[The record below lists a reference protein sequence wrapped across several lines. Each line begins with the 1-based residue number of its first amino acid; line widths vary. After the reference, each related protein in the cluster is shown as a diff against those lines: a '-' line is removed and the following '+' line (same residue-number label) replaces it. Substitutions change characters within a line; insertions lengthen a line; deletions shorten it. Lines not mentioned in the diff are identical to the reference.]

1 MPENGPTSLPPAG
14 DNAAPPSG
22 APRGDERRTWTTEEL
37 LGEQREVLIRHGADV
52 YRLRITRH
60 GKLIL
65 YK

>member
-1 MPENGPTSLPPAG
+1 MAENVSSSSPQETLR
-14 DNAAPPSG
+14 DHAPPV
-22 APRGDERRTWTTEEL
+22 APPEPQRRLWTTEEL
-37 LGEQREVLIRHGADV
+37 LGQEREVQIQHGEDL

>member
-1 MPENGPTSLPPAG
+1 MAENDSSSTRQERSDKASPG
-14 DNAAPPSG
+14 AAS
-22 APRGDERRTWTTEEL
+22 GDERRVWTTEEL
-37 LGEQREVLIRHGADV
+37 LGGGREVLIRHGEDV